1 MTFFIS
7 NSTALNIPYVFR
19 EEMIAADAASPDSRF
34 VELSP
39 AGHLVPYD
47 QPARLAELALEHF
60 ASC

>member
-1 MTFFIS
+1 MPTVWVHGDRDPLIS
-7 NSTALNIPYVFR
+7 R